1 MECSDGARGLLLR
14 LCGRAQK
21 SQIQRSSPGLAI
33 RASPGERPKSS
44 PVQATQ
50 IRPFLFMRRGNGCV
64 RRCAHVQ
71 VYIRVHTHTHTHTHF
86 VYAHVRY
93 IFPLERRST
102 VWLSVG
108 ETISLRAESFLQSC
122 SCAHFEDVLQHM
134 SVEHRGFEINKL
146 GRMQRCAYL
155 AVQICNTVIFRRNW
169 CFFEKY
175 LKAIWH

>member
-21 SQIQRSSPGLAI
+21 SQIHRSSPGLAI
-33 RASPGERPKSS
+33 RASPGVRPKSS

-71 VYIRVHTHTHTHTHF
+71 VYIRVHTHTHL

-102 VWLSVG
+102 VCLPFGDTVSV
-108 ETISLRAESFLQSC
+108 RAEIFLQSC
-122 SCAHFEDVLQHM
+122 SCAHFGDVLQHM
-134 SVEHRGFEINKL
+134 SVDHRDFEIKKL
-146 GRMQRCAYL
+146 GRMQPSFCIPGTCQRTWR
-155 AVQICNTVIFRRNW
+155 TVWPCSRSR
-169 CFFEKY
+169 
-175 LKAIWH
+175 